1 MKSYSD
7 LNYRTYVLNQFK
19 VKKAKIES
27 IITKHQEELKILEE
41 TMENIKDGLLYLYIK
56 TIINSLN
63 YKYFNFIKIKN

>member
-1 MKSYSD
+1 MKSYND

-41 TMENIKDGLLYLYIK
+41 TMENIKDGM
-56 TIINSLN
+56 
-63 YKYFNFIKIKN
+63 FQNFT